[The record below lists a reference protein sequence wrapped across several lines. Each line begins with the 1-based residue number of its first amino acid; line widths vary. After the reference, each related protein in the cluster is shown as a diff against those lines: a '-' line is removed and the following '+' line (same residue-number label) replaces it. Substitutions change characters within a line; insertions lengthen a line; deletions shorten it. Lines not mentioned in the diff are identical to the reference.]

1 MLIDCESCAM
11 RDTTACRDCVVTY
24 LLDEAPVE
32 LTEEESRALANL
44 ADQGLVP
51 GLKLV
56 PRERQVS

>member
-11 RDTTACRDCVVTY
+11 RETAACQDCVVTY

-32 LTEEESRALANL
+32 LTEATRNALTNL
-44 ADQGLVP
+44 ADHGLVP

-56 PRERQVS
+56 PRKRDVS

>member
-11 RDTTACRDCVVTY
+11 RETAACGDCVVTY

-32 LTEEESRALANL
+32 LTEATRTALANL
-44 ADQGLVP
+44 ADHGLVP

-56 PRERQVS
+56 PRERNVS